1 MGAVAME
8 VLSALWF
15 IGIYKV
21 PLLTRPLC
29 STLMLFGR
37 HLGILNAFVLCL
49 CLVNGVEWGPCVC
62 FFKPSPR
69 LDPASHHL
77 LHRQVLEYLVNSPCP
92 GSASLPRCGA
102 EPQLGHLSAWVRW
115 GGLVKG
121 CYRIYFYAGP
131 HIFSLHWLSEIM

>member
-49 CLVNGVEWGPCVC
+49 CLVNGVEWAGCV
-62 FFKPSPR
+62 S
-69 LDPASHHL
+69 LSHH
-77 LHRQVLEYLVNSPCP
+77 P
-92 GSASLPRCGA
+92 GLIQLPTISSIDRF
-102 EPQLGHLSAWVRW
+102 LST
-115 GGLVKG
+115 
-121 CYRIYFYAGP
+121 
-131 HIFSLHWLSEIM
+131 